1 MTMAIWNQKPSKVKT
16 FHQTKQHGPLCFSTC
31 LSLLAT
37 NPLFVATFILVF
49 FFFPLNNLIRVSEN
63 GLRISYYQS
72 LQKGL
77 PLLSVSLFDSLNFHF
92 WCIYS
97 SFDFQVFIF
106 NCKYMLVILIWLW
119 FFYLDLDCGCDFW
132 ILDPISLSGYFSFSS
147 NSSDIA

>member
-1 MTMAIWNQKPSKVKT
+1 MTMAIWNPKPSKVKT

-37 NPLFVATFILVF
+37 NPLFVALLFWL

-106 NCKYMLVILIWLW
+106 NCKYMLVILIFLW
-119 FFYLDLDCGCDFW
+119 FFYLDLDCVCDFW

>member
-37 NPLFVATFILVF
+37 NPLFVATFFWL

-77 PLLSVSLFDSLNFHF
+77 PLLSVSFFDSLNFHF

-106 NCKYMLVILIWLW
+106 NCKYMLVILICLWFFSFGFRLWLW
-119 FFYLDLDCGCDFW
+119 FL
-132 ILDPISLSGYFSFSS
+132 
-147 NSSDIA
+147 NSRPNFIIWVF